1 MTDASSGFD
10 DLAPCG
16 YVRTGADGIIDAAN
30 DAFLALGGYDRAE
43 IIGRWFPDLLTAG
56 GRLYHESHLAPILL
70 TTGAVG
76 GVALEIAAADGRRV
90 PILINAALDRD
101 ADGRPWRVRIAVF
114 DATERRAYE
123 AELLAARADAEASEA
138 HARLLVRTLQQTLIP
153 PAVPAMEGLDLAAAY
168 RPAGD
173 GGVVGG
179 DFYDV
184 FETAADDWVL
194 VVGDVTGKGV
204 EAAMVTALARNTI
217 RAVAVRTADPRV
229 ILATLNEVLRSDD
242 AARYCSVVAVRLTR
256 HGDGWR
262 MAVCHGGHP
271 LCLLVRTAEPVS
283 EIGRPGTILGA
294 FPTAEL
300 DVAQVALGPGDAF
313 VLYTDGVTEGRAP
326 TGEFFGEPRT
336 WATLERRR
344 GSANGLVYGLLDEVV
359 GFQGGDASDDIVVLA
374 VRVPEPVR

>member
-1 MTDASSGFD
+1 MTCGGFD

-16 YVRTGADGIIDAAN
+16 YVCTGADGVIEEVN
-30 DAFLALGGYDRAE
+30 DAFLALGGGTRAE
-43 IIGRWFPDLLTAG
+43 TIGRWFPDLLTAG

-70 TTGAVG
+70 TTGAVSG
-76 GVALEIAAADGRRV
+76 AALELAATGDRRV

-101 ADGRPWRVRIAVF
+101 VDGRPWRVRIAVF

-123 AELLAARADAEASEA
+123 AELLAARVHAEESEA

-153 PAVPAMEGLDLAAAY
+153 PAVPTMDGLDLAAAY

-173 GGVVGG
+173 GGDVGG

-184 FETAADDWVL
+184 FEIAADDWVL
-194 VVGDVTGKGV
+194 VVGDVTGKGAD
-204 EAAMVTALARNTI
+204 AAMVTALARNAI
-217 RAVAVRTADPRV
+217 RAVAVRTADPRI
-229 ILATLNEVLRSDD
+229 ILATLNDVLRSDD
-242 AARYCSVVAVRLTR
+242 TARFCTVAAVRLTR
-256 HGDGWR
+256 RADGWR

-271 LCLLVRTAEPVS
+271 LCLLVRRDQPVS
-283 EIGRPGTILGA
+283 EVGRPGTILGA

-300 DVAQVALGPGDAF
+300 AVAEVGLGPGDAF

-326 TGEFFGEPRT
+326 NGEFFGEPRT

-359 GFQGGDASDDIVVLA
+359 EFQGGDTSDDIVVLA
-374 VRVPEPVR
+374 VQVPESAR